1 MLDTADIFTGVD
13 NALYG
18 VNISVGTVSF
28 SWTPINTGGSVSLG
42 TGNNDFNLQSINA
55 GVSVPLAGKPDWQL
69 GFQGDYAHSQSDGTI
84 DNGDHDFTRASG
96 RVQLTG
102 PQSQTDL
109 FYGSQQKFFGW
120 PNLYTPFGVNETEAL
135 DTQLLM
141 LNHKQGYAKH
151 RSFEV

>member
-1 MLDTADIFTGVD
+1 MVQYRL
-13 NALYG
+13 
-18 VNISVGTVSF
+18 VGRT
-28 SWTPINTGGSVSLG
+28 INTGHASLG

-55 GVSVPLAGKPDWQL
+55 GLNVPLAGKPDWQL

-109 FYGSQQKFFGW
+109 FYGSQKFFGS
-120 PNLYTPFGVNETEAL
+120 PTFFSPVGEPKQRCLI
-135 DTQLLM
+135 QLLM
-141 LNHKQGYAKH
+141 LDNLT
-151 RSFEV
+151 RL